1 VPAVGGDRLSAGH
14 LDVEH
19 ARSDERFI
27 GAHGCLLREQGMPTQ
42 NVRRGVSTDISQA
55 AVMSCGNCAE
65 LRIDDDF
72 RDSDLV

>member
-1 VPAVGGDRLSAGH
+1 MVVS
-14 LDVEH
+14 
-19 ARSDERFI
+19 S
-27 GAHGCLLREQGMPTQ
+27 REQGMPAR